1 MWSSVGIVIV
11 LFVAIL
17 FFKRL
22 GNAIPILEFM
32 LILAGLQ
39 WIIGPLIDYSSDYH
53 HFKYYMYVEKENY
66 MSYVV
71 PAYCLYTL
79 FVLYGLNKMKNIS
92 VDIDALGNYSKYGI
106 ILLVLGILFGFLKSV
121 VPMSLAFVFF
131 LLSSF
136 KFVGGLILLFSK
148 IKWHR
153 YLFFGVIFFLLIQA
167 LRSALFHDF
176 LIWSTFFYMFWAF
189 KNKTKLKLNILIIA
203 IGFSLGTIIQVV
215 KSDYRDLIWE
225 GYNGNYTSLFLEV
238 LNKRISGGLADNTE
252 QQSELNVRLNQGWII
267 SAIMEYT
274 PRVQPHANGETVKD
288 AVFASVLP
296 RFLNPN
302 KKMAGGVENFK
313 KYTGLTLDDNTSMGM
328 SLVGEAYANY
338 GRLGGVFFLMIWGLF
353 LGVFWIFLIKK
364 VNKNVIILFFLPL
377 IFYQVV
383 KAETE
388 LVVVLNHLIKST
400 VLVFGFLW
408 LSKNVLRLNFQNE

>member
-1 MWSSVGIVIV
+1 
-11 LFVAIL
+11 
-17 FFKRL
+17 
-22 GNAIPILEFM
+22 
-32 LILAGLQ
+32 
-39 WIIGPLIDYSSDYH
+39 
-53 HFKYYMYVEKENY
+53 
-66 MSYVV
+66 
-71 PAYCLYTL
+71 
-79 FVLYGLNKMKNIS
+79 
-92 VDIDALGNYSKYGI
+92 
-106 ILLVLGILFGFLKSV
+106 
-121 VPMSLAFVFF
+121 
-131 LLSSF
+131 
-136 KFVGGLILLFSK
+136 
-148 IKWHR
+148 
-153 YLFFGVIFFLLIQA
+153 
-167 LRSALFHDF
+167 
-176 LIWSTFFYMFWAF
+176 
-189 KNKTKLKLNILIIA
+189 
-203 IGFSLGTIIQVV
+203 
-215 KSDYRDLIWE
+215 
-225 GYNGNYTSLFLEV
+225 
-238 LNKRISGGLADNTE
+238 
-252 QQSELNVRLNQGWII
+252 
-267 SAIMEYT
+267 MEYT